1 MKKSRIFILMLVFI
15 FGVGGC
21 SSSSYDYTVQ
31 YRDISQSKI
40 FVDYEENVMYTW
52 YKNGYGAG
60 MSVMLRANG
69 LPKLFDPIDSKYTTV
84 YDISKAKI
92 FVDFETNVMYAW
104 YKNGYGAGMTVMLKA
119 DGTPKL
125 YDPLTSKYTAVHDIS
140 KTRLFVDY
148 EEDVMYTWY
157 KNGYGAGM
165 SVMLNSDGSPKLY
178 NPLTSRYSQVH
189 DISIAKFFVDYDEN
203 VMYAWYKNGY
213 GAGMSV
219 MLKANGLPK
228 LYTSSTKYTKI
239 DNILK
244 SRLFV
249 DYEEYVMYA
258 WYKNGYGAGMSVM
271 LDADGTAKTFQQ

>member
-104 YKNGYGAGMTVMLKA
+104 YKNGYGAGM
-119 DGTPKL
+119 
-125 YDPLTSKYTAVHDIS
+125 
-140 KTRLFVDY
+140 
-148 EEDVMYTWY
+148 
-157 KNGYGAGM
+157 
-165 SVMLNSDGSPKLY
+165 
-178 NPLTSRYSQVH
+178 
-189 DISIAKFFVDYDEN
+189 
-203 VMYAWYKNGY
+203 
-213 GAGMSV
+213 SV